1 MLPTMSR
8 KAIRITVA
16 GIVVTILAAAALYRA
31 FGYAAAVETVP
42 VAEGAVPV
50 TIKGPGT
57 VEARFPVTLSARI
70 TATITNLH
78 VDQGDAVKRGQ
89 LVATLD
95 DRDLAAKR
103 AGSVQTQETARRNV
117 TAAQAAVA
125 KAEAELDLARTK
137 HRRDQDLLRAGYV
150 SQSVMDSS
158 AATLRSAEAN
168 LENAK
173 ALLAAREADT
183 GTVAQEAAYAAAVL
197 SHTQLAAP
205 IDGIIIERLVETG
218 STVVAGTPIFRM
230 VDPATLWVAARI
242 DESVVGR
249 VSVGMPAAIRL
260 RTGETVSGKVARI
273 SRQGDAATREL
284 EVNVAFDAPLSRFA
298 IDQEAEVAI
307 AAGEERGLVVPIAS
321 LVENAGKQGA
331 LVIED
336 GRARFRPLATGA
348 ADGKRIVVRKGLA
361 AGDVVIADPQR
372 VKPGSRVKPAGG

>member
-1 MLPTMSR
+1 MTR
-8 KAIRITVA
+8 KAIRITAA
-16 GIVVTILAAAALYRA
+16 GIVVAILAAAALYRTL
-31 FGYAAAVETVP
+31 GYAAAVETVP

-57 VEARFPVTLSARI
+57 VEARIPVTLSARI

-150 SQSVMDSS
+150 SQSVMDAS

-168 LENAK
+168 LENAR

-197 SHTQLAAP
+197 SHTRLAAP

-249 VSVGMPAAIRL
+249 VNVGMPAAIRL

-284 EVNVAFDAPLSRFA
+284 EVNVAFDAPLPRFA

-307 AAGEERGLVVPIAS
+307 AAGEERGLVVPVAA

>member
-1 MLPTMSR
+1 MSR
-8 KAIRITVA
+8 KAIRITAA
-16 GIVVTILAAAALYRA
+16 GIVVTILVALVLYRTL
-31 FGYAAAVETVP
+31 GYAAAVETVP

-57 VEARFPVTLSARI
+57 VEARVPVTLSARI
-70 TATITNLH
+70 TATITKLH
-78 VDQGDAVKRGQ
+78 VDQGDEVKRGQ

-150 SQSVMDSS
+150 SQSVMDAS

-168 LENAK
+168 LENAR

-183 GTVAQEAAYAAAVL
+183 GTVAQEAAYASAVL
-197 SHTQLAAP
+197 SHTRVAAP
-205 IDGIIIERLVETG
+205 IDGIIIERMVETG
-218 STVVAGTPIFRM
+218 STVVPGTPIFRM

-361 AGDVVIADPQR
+361 AGELVIADPQR
-372 VKPGSRVKPAGG
+372 VKAGTRVKPADR

>member
-1 MLPTMSR
+1 MSR

-183 GTVAQEAAYAAAVL
+183 GTVAQETAYAAAVL
-197 SHTQLAAP
+197 SHTRLAAP

-307 AAGEERGLVVPIAS
+307 AAGEERGLVVPVAA

-348 ADGKRIVVRKGLA
+348 ADGKRIVVRQGLA

>member
-1 MLPTMSR
+1 MTR
-8 KAIRITVA
+8 RAIRITAA
-16 GIVVTILAAAALYRA
+16 GIVVTILAAAALYRTL
-31 FGYAAAVETVP
+31 GYAAAVETVP

-50 TIKGPGT
+50 TVKGPGT
-57 VEARFPVTLSARI
+57 VEARIPVTLSARI
-70 TATITNLH
+70 TATITKLH
-78 VDQGDAVKRGQ
+78 ADHGDAVKRGQ

-137 HRRDQDLLRAGYV
+137 HRRDQDLLKAGYV
-150 SQSVMDSS
+150 SQSVMDAS

-183 GTVAQEAAYAAAVL
+183 GTVAEEAAYAAAVL
-197 SHTQLAAP
+197 SHARLAAP

-218 STVVAGTPIFRM
+218 STVVPGTPIFRM

-284 EVNVAFDAPLSRFA
+284 KVNVAFDAPLARFA

-307 AAGEERGLVVPIAS
+307 AAGEERGLVVPVAA

-361 AGDVVIADPQR
+361 AGELVIADPQR

>member
-1 MLPTMSR
+1 MTR

-16 GIVVTILAAAALYRA
+16 GIVVAILAAAALYRA

-42 VAEGAVPV
+42 AVEGAVPV

>member
-150 SQSVMDSS
+150 SQSVMDAS

-183 GTVAQEAAYAAAVL
+183 GTVAQETAYAAAVL
-197 SHTQLAAP
+197 SHTRLAAP

-249 VSVGMPAAIRL
+249 VRVGMPAAIRL

-307 AAGEERGLVVPIAS
+307 AAGEERGLVVPVAS
-321 LVENAGKQGA
+321 LVDNAGKQGA

-348 ADGKRIVVRKGLA
+348 ADGKLIVVRKGLA
-361 AGDVVIADPQR
+361 AGELVIADPQR
-372 VKPGSRVKPAGG
+372 IKPGTRVKPARS

>member
-1 MLPTMSR
+1 MTR
-8 KAIRITVA
+8 KAIRITAA
-16 GIVVTILAAAALYRA
+16 GIVVTILVALVLYRTL
-31 FGYAAAVETVP
+31 GYAAAVETVP

-57 VEARFPVTLSARI
+57 VEARVPVTLSARI
-70 TATITNLH
+70 TATITKLH
-78 VDQGDAVKRGQ
+78 VDQGDEVKRGQ

-117 TAAQAAVA
+117 TAAKAAVA

-137 HRRDQDLLRAGYV
+137 HRRDQDLLKAGYV

-197 SHTQLAAP
+197 SHTRLAAP
-205 IDGIIIERLVETG
+205 IDGIIIERMVETG
-218 STVVAGTPIFRM
+218 TTVVAGTPIFRM

-249 VSVGMPAAIRL
+249 VSVGMPASIRL

-284 EVNVAFDAPLSRFA
+284 EVNVAFDAPLPRFA

-307 AAGEERGLVVPIAS
+307 AAGEERGLVVPVAA

-361 AGDVVIADPQR
+361 AGELVIADPQR
-372 VKPGSRVKPAGG
+372 VKPGSRVRPAGR

>member
-1 MLPTMSR
+1 MLPAMSPR
-8 KAIRITVA
+8 AIRITAA
-16 GIVVTILAAAALYRA
+16 GIVVTILVALVLYRTL
-31 FGYAAAVETVP
+31 GYAAAVETVP
-42 VAEGAVPV
+42 AAEGAVPV

-57 VEARFPVTLSARI
+57 VEARVPVTLSARI
-70 TATITNLH
+70 TATITKLH
-78 VDQGDAVKRGQ
+78 VDQGDEVKRGQ

-150 SQSVMDSS
+150 SQSVMDAS

-168 LENAK
+168 LENAR

-183 GTVAQEAAYAAAVL
+183 GTVAQEAAYATAVL
-197 SHTQLAAP
+197 SHTRLTAP
-205 IDGIIIERLVETG
+205 IDGIIIERMVETG
-218 STVVAGTPIFRM
+218 TTVVAGTPIFRM

-249 VSVGMPAAIRL
+249 VSVGMPASIRL

-284 EVNVAFDAPLSRFA
+284 EVNVAFDAPLPRFA

-307 AAGEERGLVVPIAS
+307 AAGEERGLVVPVAS

-372 VKPGSRVKPAGG
+372 VKPGSRVKPADR

>member
-1 MLPTMSR
+1 MSR
-8 KAIRITVA
+8 KAIRITAA
-16 GIVVTILAAAALYRA
+16 GIVVTILVALVLYRTL
-31 FGYAAAVETVP
+31 GYAAAVETVP

-57 VEARFPVTLSARI
+57 VEARVPVTLSARI
-70 TATITNLH
+70 TATITKLH
-78 VDQGDAVKRGQ
+78 VDQGDEVKRGQ

-150 SQSVMDSS
+150 SQSVMDAS

-168 LENAK
+168 LENAR

-183 GTVAQEAAYAAAVL
+183 GTVAQEAAYASAVL
-197 SHTQLAAP
+197 SYTRVAAP
-205 IDGIIIERLVETG
+205 IDGIIIERMVETG
-218 STVVAGTPIFRM
+218 STVVPGTPIFRM

-361 AGDVVIADPQR
+361 AGELVIADPQR
-372 VKPGSRVKPAGG
+372 VKAGTRVKPADR

>member
-1 MLPTMSR
+1 MTR

-16 GIVVTILAAAALYRA
+16 GIVVTILAAAALYRVL
-31 FGYAAAVETVP
+31 GYAAAVEAVP
-42 VAEGAVPV
+42 VTEGAVPV

-168 LENAK
+168 LENA
-173 ALLAAREADT
+173 LLLPRARRTRDGRA
-183 GTVAQEAAYAAAVL
+183 EAAYASAVL
-197 SHTQLAAP
+197 STPASRPDRRDHHRAP
-205 IDGIIIERLVETG
+205 GRDRQHGRGRADL
-218 STVVAGTPIFRM
+218 PH
-230 VDPATLWVAARI
+230 VDRRRCGGAAR
-242 DESVVGR
+242 S
-249 VSVGMPAAIRL
+249 
-260 RTGETVSGKVARI
+260 T
-273 SRQGDAATREL
+273 SR
-284 EVNVAFDAPLSRFA
+284 SW
-298 IDQEAEVAI
+298 
-307 AAGEERGLVVPIAS
+307 
-321 LVENAGKQGA
+321 GA
-331 LVIED
+331 
-336 GRARFRPLATGA
+336 
-348 ADGKRIVVRKGLA
+348 
-361 AGDVVIADPQR
+361 
-372 VKPGSRVKPAGG
+372 

>member
-1 MLPTMSR
+1 MTR

-16 GIVVTILAAAALYRA
+16 GIAVAVLAALALYRA

-57 VEARFPVTLSARI
+57 VEARIPVTLSARI
-70 TATITNLH
+70 TATITKLH
-78 VDQGDAVKRGQ
+78 VDQGDAVTRGQ

-103 AGSVQTQETARRNV
+103 AGSVQSQETARRNV

-173 ALLAAREADT
+173 ALLAAREAET
-183 GTVAQEAAYAAAVL
+183 GTVAQEAAYATAVL
-197 SHTQLAAP
+197 SHTRLAAP

-242 DESVVGR
+242 DESVVAR
-249 VSVGMPAAIRL
+249 VSVGLPASIRL

-284 EVNVAFDAPLSRFA
+284 EVNVAFDAPLPRFA

-307 AAGEERGLVVPIAS
+307 AAGEERGLVVPVAA

-336 GRARFRPLATGA
+336 GRARFRPLVTGA
-348 ADGKRIVVRKGLA
+348 ADGKRIIVREGLA
-361 AGDVVIADPQR
+361 AGELVIADPQR
-372 VKPGSRVKPAGG
+372 VKAGSRVRPRAPLAT

>member
-150 SQSVMDSS
+150 SQSVMDAS

>member
-1 MLPTMSR
+1 MLPAMTSR
-8 KAIRITVA
+8 AIRITAA
-16 GIVVTILAAAALYRA
+16 GIVVTILVALVLYRML
-31 FGYAAAVETVP
+31 GYAAAVETVP

-57 VEARFPVTLSARI
+57 VEARVPVTLSARI
-70 TATITNLH
+70 TATITKLH
-78 VDQGDAVKRGQ
+78 VDQGDEVKRGQ

-150 SQSVMDSS
+150 SQSVMDAS

-168 LENAK
+168 LENAR

-183 GTVAQEAAYAAAVL
+183 GTVAQEAAYASAVL
-197 SHTQLAAP
+197 SHTRLAAP
-205 IDGIIIERLVETG
+205 IDGIIIERMVETG
-218 STVVAGTPIFRM
+218 TTVVAGTPIFRM

-249 VSVGMPAAIRL
+249 VSVGMPTSIRL

-348 ADGKRIVVRKGLA
+348 ADSARIIVRKGLA
-361 AGDVVIADPQR
+361 AGELVIADPQR
-372 VKPGSRVKPAGG
+372 VKTGSRVKPAGR

>member
-1 MLPTMSR
+1 MTR
-8 KAIRITVA
+8 KAIRITAA
-16 GIVVTILAAAALYRA
+16 GIVVAILAAAALYRTL
-31 FGYAAAVETVP
+31 GYAAAVETVP

-78 VDQGDAVKRGQ
+78 VDQGDAVTRGQ

-103 AGSVQTQETARRNV
+103 AGSVQTQEAARRNV

-173 ALLAAREADT
+173 ALLAAREAET
-183 GTVAQEAAYAAAVL
+183 GTVAQEAAYATAVL
-197 SHTQLAAP
+197 SHTRLAAP

-249 VSVGMPAAIRL
+249 VSVGMPASIRL
-260 RTGETVSGKVARI
+260 RTGETVSGRVARI

-284 EVNVAFDAPLSRFA
+284 EVNVAFDAPLARFA

-307 AAGEERGLVVPIAS
+307 AAGEERGLVVPVAA

-336 GRARFRPLATGA
+336 GRARFRPLVTGA
-348 ADGKRIVVRKGLA
+348 ADGKRIVVRQGLA
-361 AGDVVIADPQR
+361 AGDLVIADPQR
-372 VKPGSRVKPAGG
+372 VKAGSRVRPAGG

>member
-1 MLPTMSR
+1 M
-8 KAIRITVA
+8 
-16 GIVVTILAAAALYRA
+16 
-31 FGYAAAVETVP
+31 
-42 VAEGAVPV
+42 
-50 TIKGPGT
+50 
-57 VEARFPVTLSARI
+57 
-70 TATITNLH
+70 
-78 VDQGDAVKRGQ
+78 
-89 LVATLD
+89 
-95 DRDLAAKR
+95 
-103 AGSVQTQETARRNV
+103 
-117 TAAQAAVA
+117 
-125 KAEAELDLARTK
+125 
-137 HRRDQDLLRAGYV
+137 
-150 SQSVMDSS
+150 
-158 AATLRSAEAN
+158 
-168 LENAK
+168 
-173 ALLAAREADT
+173 
-183 GTVAQEAAYAAAVL
+183 
-197 SHTQLAAP
+197 
-205 IDGIIIERLVETG
+205 VETG
-218 STVVAGTPIFRM
+218 STVVPGTPIFRM

-361 AGDVVIADPQR
+361 AGELVIADPQR
-372 VKPGSRVKPAGG
+372 VKAGTRVKPADR

>member
-1 MLPTMSR
+1 MTPR
-8 KAIRITVA
+8 AIRITA
-16 GIVVTILAAAALYRA
+16 GGIVVTILVALVLYRTL
-31 FGYAAAVETVP
+31 GYAAAVETVP
-42 VAEGAVPV
+42 AVEGAVPV

-218 STVVAGTPIFRM
+218 TTVVAGTPIFRM

-284 EVNVAFDAPLSRFA
+284 EVNVAFDAPLARFA

-307 AAGEERGLVVPIAS
+307 AAGEERGLVVPVAS

-348 ADGKRIVVRKGLA
+348 ADGKRIVVRKGLT

>member
-1 MLPTMSR
+1 MSR

-197 SHTQLAAP
+197 SHTRLAAP

-372 VKPGSRVKPAGG
+372 VKPGSRVKPADR